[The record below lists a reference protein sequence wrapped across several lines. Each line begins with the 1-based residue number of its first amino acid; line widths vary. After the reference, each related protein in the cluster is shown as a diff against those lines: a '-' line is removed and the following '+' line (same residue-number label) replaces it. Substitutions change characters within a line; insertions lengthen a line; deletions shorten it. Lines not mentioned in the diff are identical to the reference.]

1 MKKLVSLIIA
11 MSIFFSINCAIFA
24 TNVSYMADFESA
36 DAKFGNSTTYSGTK
50 NTAGDYSDFV
60 KPEWVADGGKENS
73 TGLRIT
79 YKAATWYAGEVFFP
93 IPVAWQNG
101 ADAEYLNFDYNGKGI
116 VNISLSTGSAATD
129 TLTKGT
135 KYSYKLNADTNGEW
149 QSISIPLSE
158 FKNNGNPVTI
168 ANIGCVTFQAGENGG
183 LSNSASETKA
193 MTAAELEAK
202 ARNGSIIFDNMEL
215 SNVGENVLNPN
226 ATPEPT
232 EKPDNTTRTIDF
244 DTYTLSHKQ
253 TWAGFNNND
262 KTYSDS
268 IKSEITENGK
278 EGCALELTY
287 KAATWYAGEIFMSI
301 PKEWAI
307 NKNSECL
314 EFDAKGQGKIK
325 ISLETGEVVNGIRY
339 GHAVTIN
346 TNDEWQ
352 KISVPLSEFVNNG
365 NEVPLTDVVGMAFSA
380 AESGNLDNNAEE
392 TKMMSADE
400 LEEKAVTGCVVIDNI
415 TLAEQDTTSPTAA
428 PEATTQPTGISY
440 VADFETADTKF
451 ASGKTWGGFKNKSND
466 YQDYIKA
473 KWLQDGGVDG
483 STAFCVYYQ
492 SATYYAGEIFVPA
505 PAVWTNNGAKGAEY
519 LNFDYK
525 GKGAVKIS
533 FSTGNTADGT
543 LTSGTRYTRRFEL
556 DSHGDWANISVPL
569 SEIVN
574 GENDVNM
581 TEIGTVTFQAAENA
595 NLDNNS
601 DDTKAMSADEL
612 KEIARTGEII
622 FDNMTLSETEGK
634 TTLFS
639 SVKVTAEID
648 GKEITNLT
656 NGDIKIKAIAS
667 DIEKDTNMVMIVA
680 VYKENGVID
689 TVRMAE
695 QKIIGDGEL
704 MLDLN
709 VTDAEHQTMK
719 VFIFD
724 DFTNLHPIINVTNFL

>member
-1 MKKLVSLIIA
+1 MKKRNSSGKYIAGLILLIALCVFGAFITTKGITKKKIGRASNIELGLDLAGGVSI
-11 MSIFFSINCAIFA
+11 
-24 TNVSYMADFESA
+24 TYEVDGKNVSDSDMKDTVYKLQKRVEGYSTEAEVYQEGKDRINIEIPGVT
-36 DAKFGNSTTYSGTK
+36 DANKILDELGKPGTLSFAVQKQVKVKKNGKTTTQTTLDTVLTGQ
-50 NTAGDYSDFV
+50 NV
-60 KPEWVADGGKENS
+60 KKAKAVTNQNQTTGK
-73 TGLRIT
+73 
-79 YKAATWYAGEVFFP
+79 K
-93 IPVAWQNG
+93 
-101 ADAEYLNFDYNGKGI
+101 EYL
-116 VNISLSTGSAATD
+116 VA
-129 TLTKGT
+129 
-135 KYSYKLNADTNGEW
+135 
-149 QSISIPLSE
+149 
-158 FKNNGNPVTI
+158 
-168 ANIGCVTFQAGENGG
+168 
-183 LSNSASETKA
+183 
-193 MTAAELEAK
+193 
-202 ARNGSIIFDNMEL
+202 
-215 SNVGENVLNPN
+215 
-226 ATPEPT
+226 
-232 EKPDNTTRTIDF
+232 
-244 DTYTLSHKQ
+244 
-253 TWAGFNNND
+253 
-262 KTYSDS
+262 
-268 IKSEITENGK
+268 
-278 EGCALELTY
+278 
-287 KAATWYAGEIFMSI
+287 
-301 PKEWAI
+301 
-307 NKNSECL
+307 L

-556 DSHGDWANISVPL
+556 DSHGDWAKISVPL
-569 SEIVN
+569 SEFVN
-574 GENDVNM
+574 GENAVNM